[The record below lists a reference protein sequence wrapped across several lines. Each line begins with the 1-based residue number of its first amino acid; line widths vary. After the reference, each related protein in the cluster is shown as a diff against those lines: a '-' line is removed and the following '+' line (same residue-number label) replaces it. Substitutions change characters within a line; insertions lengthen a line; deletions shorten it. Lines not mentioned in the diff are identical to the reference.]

1 MLRLIYISVLGIIL
15 VSCNKQNKT
24 YSLGQ
29 DAFGGIVIQLDETK
43 QHGLVAAKTD
53 QVTFAMHKN
62 WQDSKAIVEAY
73 SEGGDGWRMPTK
85 TELEL
90 IHSQKSNLTGFDNR
104 DYWSSTLGNNT
115 AWSKYFGASLGGF
128 TTSPWKDLSNC
139 TLCTRG
145 VKEF

>member
-24 YSLGQ
+24 YSLGK

-43 QHGLVAAKTD
+43 QHGLVIAKTD

-85 TELEL
+85 T
-90 IHSQKSNLTGFDNR
+90 
-104 DYWSSTLGNNT
+104 
-115 AWSKYFGASLGGF
+115 
-128 TTSPWKDLSNC
+128 
-139 TLCTRG
+139 
-145 VKEF
+145 